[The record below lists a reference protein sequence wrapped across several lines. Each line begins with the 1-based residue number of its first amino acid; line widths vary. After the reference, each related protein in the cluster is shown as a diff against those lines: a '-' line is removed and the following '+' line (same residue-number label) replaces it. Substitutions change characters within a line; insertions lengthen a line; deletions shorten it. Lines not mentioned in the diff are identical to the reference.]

1 MVEHNLHIQ
10 LGKNG
15 VTDNF
20 IETMKLHFKNHG
32 VVRISVLKSST
43 RDKAQLNEWTEKIIN
58 GLGKNYT
65 AKIIGYTVIVKKWR
79 KDVKT

>member
-1 MVEHNLHIQ
+1 MVEHSLHIQ

-20 IETMKLHFKNHG
+20 IETLKLHFKNHG
-32 VVRISVLKSST
+32 VVRISVLKSAT
-43 RDKAQLNEWTEKIIN
+43 RDKTELKKWCERILS

-65 AKIIGYTVIVKKWR
+65 IKTIGYTVIVKKWR
-79 KDVKT
+79 KDVRK